1 MGCRSLSNLIPLSGS
16 LLARVDW
23 AVGTNRADRSGK
35 QIEADDD
42 LKAIAGWL
50 ANSRNSPST
59 FSNYR
64 KESMRLL
71 LWCAKEANKPLSS
84 LMYED
89 FLRYREFLR
98 NPPAEYIGDRSYP
111 IGHVAWHPFRTAL
124 AEPSVRQA
132 FSVLHALF
140 SYLEDAGYLKGNPVR
155 LVTKRGWSVPRQ
167 RRKPLTNEVLGAIFD
182 YIASMEKGP
191 EKRRAHWMVALFYRT
206 GLRISEAAN
215 GKMGDFFREAV
226 DVDDGQGGKQTAE
239 MWFLHVIGKGR
250 KERDVVVPPLLVEE
264 LKAYRAGHGLPELP
278 MPGDDSPLILR
289 LSGNAK
295 ALKRNSLHATLK
307 NILYDADAWLLLQ
320 GSPLAGRLAAVH
332 AHLFRHTGATHW
344 LESGANI
351 ADVRDNLGHHNLST
365 TSIYVNPDKSRRF
378 EGIANAQEKRK
389 K

>member
-1 MGCRSLSNLIPLSGS
+1 VSNLIPLSGG
-16 LLARVDW
+16 LLARIDW
-23 AVGTNRADRSGK
+23 AVGTNRADRGGK

-42 LKAIAGWL
+42 LKAVAGWL
-50 ANSRNSPST
+50 AGSRNSPST

-89 FLRYREFLR
+89 LLRYREFLR
-98 NPPAEYIGDRSYP
+98 NPSAEYIGDRSYP
-111 IGHVAWHPFRTAL
+111 IGHAEWRPFRKVL
-124 AEPSVRQA
+124 EESSVRQS

-140 SYLEDAGYLKGNPVR
+140 SYLKDAGYLKGNPVR
-155 LVTKRGWSVPRQ
+155 LVTKRGWHVPRQ

-182 YIASMEKGP
+182 YIASMENGP
-191 EKRRAHWMVALFYRT
+191 EKRRAHWLVALLYRT

-215 GKMGDFFREAV
+215 GKMGDFFREIRTV
-226 DVDDGQGGKQTAE
+226 DSTINGKTLSI
-239 MWFLHVIGKGR
+239 MWFLHVIGKGN
-250 KERDVVVPPLLVEE
+250 KERDVVVPPLLIEE
-264 LKAYRAGHGLPELP
+264 LKVYRAGHGLPELP

-307 NILYDADAWLLLQ
+307 NILFDADAWLLLQ
-320 GSPLAGRLAAVH
+320 GNPLAGQLKAVH

-344 LESGANI
+344 LENGANI
-351 ADVRDNLGHHNLST
+351 ADVRDNLGHHKLST

-378 EGIANAQEKRK
+378 DGIANAQEKK
-389 K
+389 GEKNE